1 MQNTLTHHQWT
12 QEVQLIARES
22 RRKPQSDNLI
32 IRPIVILSSQPQP
45 ENGCH
50 LFLVKKE
57 NQPCCCDNA
66 NIVGCPLSVWFE
78 HLIISWVF
86 IISGLRICCFWHC
99 MRPRITPLFCFSQ
112 TSSIVFHQSYLHH
125 QTRMLDREIFTFEFK
140 RKHCLRPHPRRNPLW
155 WFLGFSRI
163 GQKVG
168 FGDFRHFLGFF
179 SDRPLAGHCLPARG
193 WTPSPQ
199 SWFGIKQ
206 RSAKPHIC
214 DHHFHHHYHQYTLQ
228 KNLWD
233 DQIIKIRSHWFFRR
247 WPGLKN
253 H

>member
-1 MQNTLTHHQWT
+1 MHKYKLLANVHCAKYIGTPSVDTRGAVDSEGKQKKAPIW
-12 QEVQLIARES
+12 
-22 RRKPQSDNLI
+22 QSDHPTNCYFIFTTTAWKWMSFIPGKKRKTNL
-32 IRPIVILSSQPQP
+32 V
-45 ENGCH
+45 
-50 LFLVKKE
+50 
-57 NQPCCCDNA
+57 A

-99 MRPRITPLFCFSQ
+99 MRPSITPLFCFSQ

-179 SDRPLAGHCLPARG
+179 SDRPLAEHCLPARG

-206 RSAKPHIC
+206 RSAKPHIG
-214 DHHFHHHYHQYTLQ
+214 DHHFHHHYHQYTAKKSL
-228 KNLWD
+228 
-233 DQIIKIRSHWFFRR
+233 R
-247 WPGLKN
+247 WPDN
-253 H
+253 

>member
-1 MQNTLTHHQWT
+1 MQNTLAHHQWT

-32 IRPIVILSSQPQP
+32 IRPIVILSSQPRP
-45 ENGCH
+45 EHGCH

-86 IISGLRICCFWHC
+86 ISSGLRICCFWHC

-125 QTRMLDREIFTFEFK
+125 QTRMLDLRNFHLWIQTKTLPPPSSKAEPSVVVFRVFKDWSKGGFWGLSTFFGLF
-140 RKHCLRPHPRRNPLW
+140 LRSTSGWALPACPWVPPHPNP
-155 WFLGFSRI
+155 GS
-163 GQKVG
+163 V
-168 FGDFRHFLGFF
+168 
-179 SDRPLAGHCLPARG
+179 
-193 WTPSPQ
+193 
-199 SWFGIKQ
+199 
-206 RSAKPHIC
+206 
-214 DHHFHHHYHQYTLQ
+214 
-228 KNLWD
+228 
-233 DQIIKIRSHWFFRR
+233 
-247 WPGLKN
+247 
-253 H
+253 